1 MKLTPPESFNYK
13 AATLSLASALNAC
26 RNDWRQKI
34 QLRGMAGKGKSYLC
48 ARQPCNTRAQGSGK
62 NPGTQK
68 RINNDKCRQRPKKK
82 GSLVKWALRKEYT
95 CYKFMGSWLPGAN
108 LLLQELII
116 RTKTLIWEDQRR
128 RLWCSSNI

>member
-34 QLRGMAGKGKSYLC
+34 QLRGMADKGKSYLC

-68 RINNDKCRQRPKKK
+68 RRIMTSGDKGQKK
-82 GSLVKWALRKEYT
+82 GSPVKWVLRKEDT

-116 RTKTLIWEDQRR
+116 RTKTLIWEA
-128 RLWCSSNI
+128 